1 MRNKGLHAAYKHGYL
16 FVVIQT
22 FACKHV
28 THR

>member
-1 MRNKGLHAAYKHGYL
+1 MRNKWLHAAYNMGIL